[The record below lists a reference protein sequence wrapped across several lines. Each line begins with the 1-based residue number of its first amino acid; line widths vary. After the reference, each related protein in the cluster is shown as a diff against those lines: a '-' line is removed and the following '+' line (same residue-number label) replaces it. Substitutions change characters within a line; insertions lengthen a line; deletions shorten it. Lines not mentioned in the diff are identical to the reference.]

1 MATKLFL
8 IFNHEITDIQ
18 EKDAIEFLGVDA
30 IEDLPQDLKAIWS
43 DIPPD
48 LQEIRGYL
56 SPVMEWMECHAAR
69 GDYVLI
75 QGDFGACYIM
85 AGFALKKGLV
95 PVYSTTRREAVEE
108 HLQDGSIRLAHLV
121 RHRMFRRYGD

>member
-8 IFNHEITDIQ
+8 IFNHQITPFQ
-18 EKDAIEFLGVDA
+18 EKDAERLLGVEA
-30 IEDLPQDLKAIWS
+30 VVDLPPELKGIWS

-56 SPVMEWMECHAAR
+56 QPVMDWLESHAAR

-85 AGFALKKGLV
+85 ADFAMKMGLV

-108 HLQDGSIRLAHLV
+108 RLPDGSISLKHV
-121 RHRMFRRYGD
+121 FRHRRFRRYGG

>member
-1 MATKLFL
+1 MAPKLFA

-18 EKDAIEFLGVDA
+18 KKDARDFLGVDA
-30 IEDLPQDLKAIWS
+30 IEDLPDDLKALWS
-43 DIPPD
+43 DIPPE

-56 SPVMEWMECHAAR
+56 SPVIEWLEGHAAR

-85 AGFALKKGLV
+85 VNFALNKGLV
-95 PVYSTTRREAVEE
+95 PVYSTTRRDAVEE
-108 HLQDGSIRLAHLV
+108 HLPDGSIRLGHLI